1 MPYKSEF
8 RALPG
13 GEDLITLTKS
23 VVAKVTTDQRTSYK
37 LVKAVKVGSLPK
49 EMQEIRCGP
58 LCHARRLTT
67 GQRLFYMWTRKHG
80 LTGLDLRTLEVLVK
94 FCITYYLK
102 LYFDIKVKHFIAD
115 APYHILTDSPAN

>member
-58 LCHARRLTT
+58 LCHARWLNTV
-67 GQRLFYMWTRKHG
+67 QRLVFMWTRKHG
-80 LTGLDLRTLEVLVK
+80 LTGQDLRTLEVLVQVY
-94 FCITYYLK
+94 ITFYFK
-102 LYFDIKVKHFIAD
+102 LYFHMMVKHFIAD
-115 APYHILTDSPAN
+115 APYHILTSLQLL